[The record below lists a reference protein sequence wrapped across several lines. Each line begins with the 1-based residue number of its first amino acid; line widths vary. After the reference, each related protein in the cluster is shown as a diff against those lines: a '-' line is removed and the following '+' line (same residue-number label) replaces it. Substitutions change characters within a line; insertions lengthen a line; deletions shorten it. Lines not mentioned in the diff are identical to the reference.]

1 MNLNSLKELDLQKL
15 LATARNLDPERMG
28 SWPLPFR
35 AAVWVFIA
43 LAVLAGGWEFII
55 SDNETQLNQARQ
67 QEVSKKNDFESKAF
81 KAANLNLYRKQLAD
95 MELTFGTL
103 LKQLPKEAEVPG
115 LLEDISQTGQG
126 SGLDFD
132 SITLLPEERKQFYAE
147 DPIDV
152 RVRGDYHA
160 FGSFV
165 SGIAALPRI
174 VTLHDFRIS
183 PVGAA
188 RSPGDNSPPLLYMQI
203 TAKTYRYLDED
214 HGNKD
219 KGGKH

>member
-1 MNLNSLKELDLQKL
+1 MNLNSLKEIDVQKF

-28 SWPLPFR
+28 SWPLVFR
-35 AAVWVFIA
+35 MGVWVFIA
-43 LAVLAGGWEFII
+43 LFVVAGGWEFFV
-55 SDNETQLNQARQ
+55 SDNLTQLSQARQ

-115 LLEDISQTGQG
+115 LLEDISQTGLG

-132 SITLLPEERKQFYAE
+132 SITLLPEVRKQFYAE

-174 VTLHDFRIS
+174 VTLHDFRIT
-183 PVGAA
+183 PVDAA
-188 RSPGDNSPPLLYMQI
+188 RAPGDNTPPLLYMQI
-203 TAKTYRYLDED
+203 TAKTYRYLDVD
-214 HGNKD
+214 HSKND
-219 KGGKH
+219 QGGKH